1 MKKIEKYENWIVNVV
16 KLGYALGCC
25 VLYLCALL
33 ILFSSVYTGFIE
45 IISPSFSIYKILDEI
60 ALIIF
65 SIAALDVAK
74 YLAIEE
80 FIKRS
85 HKASLYEEKQSLS
98 KFVVIIS
105 TAIALEGLV
114 LAIETSKT
122 NLYEL
127 IYPVFFL
134 ITSALF
140 ILVLGI
146 YKKLTKHEDK
156 LSKDCD

>member
-1 MKKIEKYENWIVNVV
+1 MKKSVEKYESLIVNVV
-16 KLGYALGCC
+16 KFGYSLGCF
-25 VLYLCALL
+25 VLFLCALL
-33 ILFSSVYTGFIE
+33 ILGASVYTGIKE
-45 IISPSFSIYKILDEI
+45 ILSPTFSIYKILDEI

-80 FIKRS
+80 LIKRS
-85 HKASLYEEKQSLS
+85 HRISAFEEKQSLS

-114 LAIETSKT
+114 LAIETSKADL
-122 NLYEL
+122 NKL
-127 IYPVFFL
+127 IYPVLFL
-134 ITSALF
+134 LTSALF

-146 YKKLTKHEDK
+146 YKKLTQHEDK
-156 LSKDCD
+156 L

>member
-1 MKKIEKYENWIVNVV
+1 MKKIEKYERWIVNMV

-25 VLYLCALL
+25 ILYVCALL
-33 ILFSSVYTGFIE
+33 ILFTSVYKGIKE
-45 IISPSFSIYKILDEI
+45 ILAPDFSIYKILDEI

-80 FIKRS
+80 LIKKS
-85 HKASLYEEKQSLS
+85 HKSSVQEEKQSLS
-98 KFVVIIS
+98 KFVIIIS

-114 LAIETSKT
+114 FAIETSKT

-134 ITSALF
+134 LTSAFF

-146 YKKLTKHEDK
+146 YKKLTQHEDK
-156 LSKDCD
+156 G